1 MKFNVLPWNV
11 RVIAL
16 DGKGRMKNWNFWIV
30 EGDILRTKEYNMMDI
45 IWWKI
50 IIYFSLKR
58 NNILSWFLS
67 WSYDFFDG
75 MRISNENMFTY
86 KQNFY
91 NLITIRLFQ
100 TFSFVADI
108 TILSFYDDDKTYF
121 YSYFYSY
128 W

>member
-1 MKFNVLPWNV
+1 
-11 RVIAL
+11 
-16 DGKGRMKNWNFWIV
+16 
-30 EGDILRTKEYNMMDI
+30 MDNS
-45 IWWKI
+45 KI

-67 WSYDFFDG
+67 WSYDFFDE

-100 TFSFVADI
+100 MFSFVADI
-108 TILSFYDDDKTYF
+108 TILNFYDDDKTYF